1 MLVPVYKG
9 RSAEEIL
16 SDHVYFDSAGY
27 FYRAMSWIDYY
38 HRNRTFTSIIYA
50 CADARLGTEH
60 LMFEELVLLTDAK
73 LSEEAYKKCTRET
86 NKFLKMIKTLNP
98 DHEKLNLFTKALIE
112 LEPDAP
118 KLIFWDLSEM
128 SKYWGKYSHY
138 LHWFG
143 SQDRTTGEKVW
154 VEDAVREV
162 SEITQKIW
170 VKMTSGSRGVM
181 PISDMTQETQAIW
194 EDFKNEKIN
203 YSDIKIRLQY

>member
-1 MLVPVYKG
+1 MLVPIYKG

-16 SDHVYFDSAGY
+16 SDRVYFDSVGY

-38 HRNRTFTSIIYA
+38 DRHKTFTSMIYA
-50 CADARLGTEH
+50 CTDARLGIEH
-60 LMFEELVLLTDAK
+60 LMFEELVLLTNQK
-73 LSEEAYKKCTRET
+73 LSEDVYKKCTRET

-98 DHEKLNLFTKALIE
+98 EHEKLNLFAKVLTE

-143 SQDRTTGEKVW
+143 SQDRTTDDRSW
-154 VEDAVREV
+154 VDGAANEI
-162 SEITQKIW
+162 SEITEKIW
-170 VKMTSGSRGVM
+170 VKIASGSRGIM
-181 PISDMTQETQAIW
+181 PVSEMTPETKATW
-194 EDFKNEKIN
+194 EDYKNGKIN
-203 YSDIKIRLQY
+203 YSDIKTRLR